1 MYILRT
7 TNNNGM
13 KIAATAMGAF
23 ALGMLSTTSTANAD
37 KAIDNNHVRVE
48 AGDTLGGIAQKHGT
62 DVNTLVRDNHI
73 NNRHLI
79 FVGDELVVTKSKK
92 TKSVAKESNNESQ
105 KASKDTQETPSQNN
119 NVVIEAPAS
128 SSAKDWIAQHES
140 GGSYTASNGRYYG
153 KFQLDSSYLNGDYSP
168 ANQERVADQYVANR
182 YGSWEAAQAFWQSHG
197 WY

>member
-7 TNNNGM
+7 KNNNGM

-23 ALGMLSTTSTANAD
+23 ALGMLSTTSTVNAD

-73 NNRHLI
+73 SNRHLI
-79 FVGDELVVTKSKK
+79 FVGDELVVNKNKK
-92 TKSVAKESNNESQ
+92 AKSVKESDGESQ
-105 KASKDTQETPSQNN
+105 KTSKNTQETPSQNN

-182 YGSWEAAQAFWQSHG
+182 YGSWEAAQAFWMNNG
-197 WY
+197 YY

>member
-7 TNNNGM
+7 KNNNGM

-23 ALGMLSTTSTANAD
+23 ALGILSTTSTANAD

-79 FVGDELVVTKSKK
+79 FVDDELVVTKSKK

-182 YGSWEAAQAFWQSHG
+182 YGSWESAQSFWQSHG

>member
-7 TNNNGM
+7 KNNNGM

-79 FVGDELVVTKSKK
+79 FVDDELVITKGKK
-92 TKSVAKESNNESQ
+92 TKSVAKESDGESQ
-105 KASKDTQETPSQNN
+105 KTSKNTQETPAQN

-140 GGSYTASNGRYYG
+140 GGSYTALNGRYYG

-168 ANQERVADQYVANR
+168 ANQERVADQYVASR

>member
-1 MYILRT
+1 
-7 TNNNGM
+7 M
-13 KIAATAMGAF
+13 KITATAMGALAF
-23 ALGMLSTTSTANAD
+23 GVLLTSTTANAD

-48 AGDTLGGIAQKHGT
+48 AGDTLGGIASKYGT
-62 DVNTLVRDNHI
+62 SVNTLVRDNHI

-79 FVGDELVVTKSKK
+79 FVDDELVVTKGKK
-92 TKSVAKESNNESQ
+92 AKSVVKEFNNESQ
-105 KASKDTQETPSQNN
+105 KASRDTQETPSQNN
-119 NVVIEAPAS
+119 NVVIQAPAS

-153 KFQLDSSYLNGDYSP
+153 NFQLDSSYLNGDYSP

-182 YGSWEAAQAFWQSHG
+182 YGSWEAAQAFWMNNG